1 MAKAA
6 ADSICWDS
14 YYLELYDNK
23 QAEQERH
30 QLLLEAGQKAR
41 AAVEEFLNGEGK
53 D

>member
-23 QAEQERH
+23 QEEKERH
-30 QLLLEAGQKAR
+30 QLLLEAGSKAR
-41 AAVEEFLNGEGK
+41 AAIEEFLNGAEE